1 MRRGFSGMLLLF
13 LYLLPCSRISRRDS
27 CSSSRASSSGGR
39 SSFSKGP
46 FGSCPSE
53 EKSTVVSVY
62 PSVPNY
68 TNTGQIAA
76 VWPLQS

>member
-27 CSSSRASSSGGR
+27 CGSSRASSSGGR

-46 FGSCPSE
+46 FGSWAMFGWGGKKFP
-53 EKSTVVSVY
+53 
-62 PSVPNY
+62 PHFDH
-68 TNTGQIAA
+68 
-76 VWPLQS
+76 